1 VSAPSLSGGAPITDK
16 RQLVEY
22 LAAGCK
28 PRRDWRIGTEHEK
41 FVFRLRDHSPVPYDG
56 PDGIRALLQGLM
68 RYGWKPIHDADTIIG
83 LSDSSGGAISLEPG
97 GQFELSGA
105 PIETVHQTCKE
116 VTEHLTQMRAVTSE
130 LGLGMLGLGFHPTA
144 RREDVPWMPKRRYA
158 VMRRYMPLK
167 GKLGHDMMLR
177 TCTVQVN
184 LDFESEA
191 DMVRKTRMSLA
202 LQPIAVALFAA
213 SPFVEGKPSGYLSY
227 RSHVWTDVDP
237 DRTGMLPFVF
247 EPGFGFERY
256 VDYML
261 DVPMYFVYRDGAY
274 VDVAGQSFRDFIDGR
289 LPGMPG
295 AVPTMSDWADHLT
308 TVFPEVRL
316 KRFLEMRGA
325 DGGPWRRLCA
335 LPALWTGL
343 FYDSAA
349 LDAACDLVAD
359 WTQEERDRLRA
370 ETPRLGLKTPF
381 RHGTVRDVAVAV
393 VDIARAGLR
402 RRKRLD
408 TAGQDESHF
417 LETLTEIAASGRT
430 PAEQLLEDYETRWHR
445 RIDPVF
451 AQEAY

>member
-1 VSAPSLSGGAPITDK
+1 
-16 RQLVEY
+16 
-22 LAAGCK
+22 
-28 PRRDWRIGTEHEK
+28 
-41 FVFRLRDHSPVPYDG
+41 
-56 PDGIRALLQGLM
+56 
-68 RYGWKPIHDADTIIG
+68 
-83 LSDSSGGAISLEPG
+83 
-97 GQFELSGA
+97 
-105 PIETVHQTCKE
+105 
-116 VTEHLTQMRAVTSE
+116 
-130 LGLGMLGLGFHPTA
+130 
-144 RREDVPWMPKRRYA
+144 
-158 VMRRYMPLK
+158 
-167 GKLGHDMMLR
+167 
-177 TCTVQVN
+177 
-184 LDFESEA
+184 
-191 DMVRKTRMSLA
+191 
-202 LQPIAVALFAA
+202 
-213 SPFVEGKPSGYLSY
+213 
-227 RSHVWTDVDP
+227 
-237 DRTGMLPFVF
+237 
-247 EPGFGFERY
+247 
-256 VDYML
+256 
-261 DVPMYFVYRDGAY
+261 
-274 VDVAGQSFRDFIDGR
+274 VAGQSFRDFIDGR

-343 FYDSAA
+343 FYDGAA

-408 TAGQDESHF
+408 AAGQDESHF

-451 AQEAY
+451 TQEAY

>member
-41 FVFRLRDHSPVPYDG
+41 FVFRLKDHSPVPYDG

-105 PIETVHQTCKE
+105 PIETLHQTCKE

-343 FYDSAA
+343 FYDGAA

-381 RHGTVRDVAVAV
+381 RHGTLRDVAVAV

-408 TAGQDESHF
+408 AAGQDESHF

-451 AQEAY
+451 TQEAY

>member
-41 FVFRLRDHSPVPYDG
+41 FVFRLSDHSPVPYDG

-105 PIETVHQTCKE
+105 PIETLHQTCKE

-343 FYDSAA
+343 FYDGAA

>member
-16 RQLVEY
+16 RQLVDY
-22 LAAGCK
+22 LAGGCK
-28 PRRDWRIGTEHEK
+28 PPRDWRIGTEHEK
-41 FVFRLRDHSPVPYDG
+41 FVFRLRDHSTVPYEG
-56 PDGIRALLQGLM
+56 PDGIRALLQGLT
-68 RYGWKPIHDADTIIG
+68 RYGWNPVYDGDIIVG
-83 LSDSSGGAISLEPG
+83 LSDSGGGAISLEPG

-105 PIETVHQTCKE
+105 PIETLHQTCKE
-116 VTEHLTQMRAVTSE
+116 VTEHLTQVRAVTSE
-130 LGLGMLGLGFHPTA
+130 LGLGMLGLGFHPIA
-144 RREDVPWMPKRRYA
+144 KREDVPWMPKRRYA

-167 GKLGHDMMLR
+167 GKLGLDMMLR

-184 LDFESEA
+184 LDFESES

-261 DVPMYFVYRDGAY
+261 DVPMYFVYRDGGY
-274 VDVAGQSFRDFIDGR
+274 MDVAGQSFRDFIAGR
-289 LPGMPG
+289 LPGLPG
-295 AVPTMSDWADHLT
+295 AVPTMSDWVDHLT

-343 FYDSAA
+343 FYDGVA

-370 ETPRLGLKTPF
+370 EVPRSGLKTPF
-381 RHGTVRDVAVAV
+381 RRGTVRDVAAAV

-402 RRKRLD
+402 RRNRLD
-408 TAGQDESHF
+408 GAGQDESHYV
-417 LETLTEIAASGRT
+417 ETLAEIAASGRT
-430 PAEQLLEDYETRWHR
+430 PAEQLLEDYETRWQR

-451 AQEAY
+451 TQEAY